1 MDKNLENKNN
11 NNSNKTSTDA
21 LTERLN
27 RIKNDIAIK
36 EGNNNK
42 NEIIVNNNNL
52 NTPDIKKLKDKL
64 KLDNAPPLKEIKE
77 MNKSIQEIKTELNS
91 AENKNVT
98 QEKFS
103 NFINRANE
111 MSKNYEKQLQYYSIY
126 NGKYNS
132 KDLLISSTRDITAL
146 NERYFS
152 ILSDKKK
159 IFENELN
166 KLNMNINQNNTNSSN
181 VNNNNEKN
189 KNTNTNIEEIEKL
202 YKNKIDNLFKENQT
216 LNKVIEKMNNQLV
229 VKFQMQINEYSNENT
244 TLKQKNGELEEQLMK
259 VKFIFTEN
267 SVFNEKLK
275 AKEIEI
281 TELNKQ
287 QITSMNKIEKANQ
300 DIKKLNEQIKIY
312 RERILEKERKYNEK
326 VIELK
331 NLENALDQKENV
343 INEKNNK
350 INEQDG
356 QIKLLYNDSIQWEQ
370 KYNDMV
376 KENENFKK
384 YMSWSQELV
393 DSFKRIE
400 TLSEQLSDSKKELEK
415 ILEENNKYKDINQKL
430 TEELNDTKRNESK
443 LTKENSE
450 LKIIKN
456 KYTEIEEKLKNYT
469 ELKKENESYKKQFPE
484 MKAEYEKKLADD
496 KIIYERE
503 LKKLSKE
510 KDNKISELKNE
521 HDSNMEIIKDTYET
535 RINKLNEETE
545 KLKDDIITQKD
556 SLEKKEKLLEELNLQ
571 LDKKTDTLSNL
582 KKSYDDLTEKLKS
595 KEEKLQFLEKNEK
608 KNKSVFDEEGEGDA
622 QGGESRGGDV
632 SLTNEKITS
641 TFDQFSFTKEV
652 LNDYLYCLYLFETTI
667 SINSLVN
674 NIMGNLNLYST
685 YSFKTNKLNPLSN
698 YPLNSIQNEF
708 LEDIYFVAFDKYI
721 SNKIMLKKNEIY
733 INGFLD
739 KKILK
744 ANFED
749 FDQGLISEICLE
761 LINKNIIKKLKSPKT
776 LEQLAQI
783 FNTKYTKKFD
793 FEGQNLNDF
802 LFKKVIPIVKKR
814 ISRYDKNV
822 IDEMRTLVELSLHNI
837 HDGKIIIDGEEV
849 YSFEKFFEQYN
860 NYNNF
865 SERIIQFEIE
875 KAIVDNGE
883 AIDNIKHTL
892 KYYSPQIIRIDKCFS
907 EIKNDLGN
915 NTEQNMHLCFMN
927 KVLCSINYYL
937 PKVTQFTL
945 TNNNLD
951 KIFNSMILPCIKLIK
966 NLNML
971 NLSNNKLNE
980 ENIKGLFGYL
990 KQNDSI
996 KRLYLDHNNITSAS
1010 GYYMAD
1016 SFKKNKTIEILDL
1029 SYNKLNE
1036 SGFDA
1041 FLNILQNDNTT
1052 LKDLSIS
1059 FNQLVSQDFKSLSK
1073 YLNSNPSLKKLDIS
1087 GNKLGPQDAN
1097 DIGVTFKKL
1106 TNLEELKLNQCGI
1119 NDESITQLFNFFN
1132 ESSIQ
1137 HLEIDSNDLGMTG
1150 PMAVMKKIQ
1159 INNKIKYFSYKN
1171 MALQPYFIG
1180 MIIKTLTDNQ
1190 NIEKIN
1196 LMENKI
1202 KDEELKQLS
1211 NATINLKNKK
1221 VILSKDKVSPNAHE
1235 IINGNKNIILQ

>member
-1 MDKNLENKNN
+1 MKEKNENN
-11 NNSNKTSTDA
+11 NNTNKKSTDA

-27 RIKNDIAIK
+27 RIKNNLAK
-36 EGNNNK
+36 EEGNKGK
-42 NEIIVNNNNL
+42 NESTININS
-52 NTPDIKKLKDKL
+52 NTTDIKKLKDKL
-64 KLDNAPPLKEIKE
+64 KLDNAPTLKEIKD
-77 MNKSIQEIKTELNS
+77 MNKNIQEIKNEINS
-91 AENKNVT
+91 AENHNVSK
-98 QEKFS
+98 EKFS

-111 MSKNYEKQLQYYSIY
+111 MSKNYEKQLQYYSMY

-132 KDLLISSTRDITAL
+132 KDLTISSSHDITAL
-146 NERYFS
+146 NERYFF

-166 KLNMNINQNNTNSSN
+166 KLNMNINHNNSN
-181 VNNNNEKN
+181 DNNNEKN
-189 KNTNTNIEEIEKL
+189 KNKNANLEEIEKL
-202 YKNKIDNLFKENQT
+202 YKNKIDNLFKENQA

-244 TLKQKNGELEEQLMK
+244 ALKEKNGELEEQLMK
-259 VKFIFTEN
+259 VKFIFREN

-275 AKEIEI
+275 AKEAEI

-287 QITSMNKIEKANQ
+287 QINSMNKIEKANQ

-331 NLENALDQKENV
+331 NLENTLDEKEN
-343 INEKNNK
+343 IIKEKNNK
-350 INEQDG
+350 ITEQES

-415 ILEENNKYKDINQKL
+415 TLEENKNYKSMNQKL
-430 TEELNDTKRNESK
+430 NEDLSKTKKNESN
-443 LTKENSE
+443 LTQENSE
-450 LKIIKN
+450 LKEIKK
-456 KYTEIEEKLKNYT
+456 KYFEIEEKLKDYN
-469 ELKKENESYKKQFPE
+469 ELKQENESFKKQFPE

-496 KIIYERE
+496 KIIHERE

-535 RINKLNEETE
+535 RITKLNEETE
-545 KLKDDIITQKD
+545 KLKEDIVTQKD

-571 LDKKTDTLSNL
+571 LDKKTDTLANL

-608 KNKSVFDEEGEGDA
+608 KNKSVFDDEGEGNIGAGGNKGDA
-622 QGGESRGGDV
+622 I
-632 SLTNEKITS
+632 LTNEKITS

-685 YSFKTNKLNPLSN
+685 YSFKTNKFNPLSN
-698 YPLNSIQNEF
+698 YPINSIQNEF

-721 SNKIMLKKNEIY
+721 SNKIMLKKDEIY

-749 FDQGLISEICLE
+749 FDQALISEICLE

-783 FNTKYTKKFD
+783 FNSKYTKKFD

-802 LFKKVIPIVKKR
+802 LFQKVVPIVKKR

-822 IDEMRTLVELSLHNI
+822 IDEMKTLVELSLHNI

-883 AIDNIKHTL
+883 AVDNIKHTL

-907 EIKNDLGN
+907 EVKNDIGS
-915 NTEQNMHLCFMN
+915 NTEQNMNLCFMN
-927 KVLCSINYYL
+927 KILASINYYL
-937 PKVTQFTL
+937 PKVTQLTL

-990 KQNDSI
+990 KQNDTI
-996 KRLYLDHNNITSAS
+996 KRLYLDNNNISSAS

-1029 SYNKLNE
+1029 SNNKLNE

-1052 LKDLSIS
+1052 LKDLRIS

-1073 YLNSNPSLKKLDIS
+1073 FLNSNPPLKKLDLS

-1097 DIGVTFKKL
+1097 DIGVSFKKL
-1106 TNLEELKLNQCGI
+1106 TNLEELKLNKCDI
-1119 NDESITQLFNFFN
+1119 NDESISQLFNFLN

-1137 HLEIDSNDLGMTG
+1137 HLEIDSNNLGMTG
-1150 PMAVMKKIQ
+1150 PMLVMKKIQ

-1180 MIIKTLTDNQ
+1180 MVIKTLTDNKT
-1190 NIEKIN
+1190 IEKIN

-1202 KDEELKQLS
+1202 KDEELKQLAS
-1211 NATINLKNKK
+1211 ATMNLKNKK
-1221 VILSKDKVSPNAHE
+1221 IIFSKDKVSPNAYE
-1235 IINGNKNIILQ
+1235 IIKGNKNIILQ

>member
-1 MDKNLENKNN
+1 MSNKEENN
-11 NNSNKTSTDA
+11 NTTNKTSTDA

-27 RIKNDIAIK
+27 RIKNNLAKKDEDKEKIESKISTTSNIA
-36 EGNNNK
+36 
-42 NEIIVNNNNL
+42 
-52 NTPDIKKLKDKL
+52 DIKKLKDKL
-64 KLDNAPPLKEIKE
+64 KMDNAPPIKEIKDME
-77 MNKSIQEIKTELNS
+77 KSIKEIKNEFNS
-91 AENKNVT
+91 AENQNVSK
-98 QEKFS
+98 EKFS

-111 MSKNYEKQLQYYSIY
+111 MSKNYEKQLQYYSMY
-126 NGKYNS
+126 NGKYNT
-132 KDLLISSTRDITAL
+132 KDLTISSSHDITAL
-146 NERYFS
+146 NERYFC

-159 IFENELN
+159 IFENELH
-166 KLNMNINQNNTNSSN
+166 KLNMNINS
-181 VNNNNEKN
+181 NNNNNNTDDENENNNN
-189 KNTNTNIEEIEKL
+189 KNTNIEEIEKL
-202 YKNKIDNLFKENQT
+202 YKNKIETLFKENQA

-229 VKFQMQINEYSNENT
+229 MKFQMQINEFSNENNN
-244 TLKQKNGELEEQLMK
+244 LKKKNGELEEQLMK
-259 VKFIFTEN
+259 VKFIFREN
-267 SVFNEKLK
+267 SEFNEKLK

-281 TELNKQ
+281 IDLNKQ
-287 QITSMNKIEKANQ
+287 QTFSMNKIEKANQ
-300 DIKKLNEQIKIY
+300 EIKKLNEQIKIF

-326 VIELK
+326 VIEVK
-331 NLENALDQKENV
+331 NAEDALDEKEN
-343 INEKNNK
+343 IIKEKDNK
-350 INEQDG
+350 ILEQDG

-370 KYNDMV
+370 KYNEKV
-376 KENENFKK
+376 KENDDFQK

-400 TLSEQLSDSKKELEK
+400 SLSEQLSDNKKELEK
-415 ILEENNKYKDINQKL
+415 IVEENKKYKDINQ
-430 TEELNDTKRNESK
+430 ELNEDLSQTKRNESK
-443 LTKENSE
+443 LTKENAE

-456 KYTEIEEKLKNYT
+456 KYNEIEEKLKDYT
-469 ELKKENESYKKQFPE
+469 ETKKENESYKKQFPE

-496 KIIYERE
+496 KIIHERE

-510 KDNKISELKNE
+510 NDNKIYELKNE

-535 RINKLNEETE
+535 RINKLNEETQ
-545 KLKDDIITQKD
+545 KLKDDIVIQKD
-556 SLEKKEKLLEELNLQ
+556 SIDKKEKLLEELNLQ
-571 LDKKTDTLSNL
+571 LDKKTDTLANL
-582 KKSYDDLTEKLKS
+582 KKSYDDLSEKLKS

-608 KNKSVFDEEGEGDA
+608 RNKSVFDEEGEGPNPENGDA
-622 QGGESRGGDV
+622 IYTS
-632 SLTNEKITS
+632 EKITS

-721 SNKIMLKKNEIY
+721 SNKIMLKQDEIY

-776 LEQLAQI
+776 LEQLAQL
-783 FNTKYTKKFD
+783 FNSKYTKKFD

-802 LFKKVIPIVKKR
+802 LFKKVIPIVRKR

-865 SERIIQFEIE
+865 SERVIQFEIE

-883 AIDNIKHTL
+883 AVDNIKHTL

-907 EIKNDLGN
+907 EIKNDIGSN
-915 NTEQNMHLCFMN
+915 AEQNMHLCFMN
-927 KVLCSINYYL
+927 KVLASINYYL
-937 PKVTQFTL
+937 PKVTQLTL

-951 KIFNSMILPCIKLIK
+951 KIFNSAILPCIKLIK
-966 NLNML
+966 SLNML

-990 KQNDSI
+990 KQNESI
-996 KRLYLDHNNITSAS
+996 KKLYLDHNNITSAS

-1052 LKDLSIS
+1052 LKELNIAY
-1059 FNQLVSQDFKSLSK
+1059 NELVSQDFKSLSK
-1073 YLNSNPSLKKLDIS
+1073 YFNSNPSLKKLDLS

-1097 DIGVTFKKL
+1097 DLGVTFKKL
-1106 TNLEELKLNQCGI
+1106 TNIEELKLNKCGI
-1119 NDESITQLFNFFN
+1119 SDDSVSQLFNFLN

-1137 HLEIDSNDLGMTG
+1137 HLEIDSNNFGMTG

-1159 INNKIKYFSYKN
+1159 VNNKLKYFSYKN
-1171 MALQPYFIG
+1171 MAFQPYFIG
-1180 MIIKTLTDNQ
+1180 MVIKTLTDNQ
-1190 NIEKIN
+1190 VIEKIN
-1196 LMENKI
+1196 LMENKV
-1202 KDEELKQLS
+1202 KDDELKQLV
-1211 NATINLKNKK
+1211 NATMNLKNKK
-1221 VILSKDKVSPNAHE
+1221 IILSKDKLSSNALD

>member
-1 MDKNLENKNN
+1 MNEKNENN
-11 NNSNKTSTDA
+11 NNTNKTSADA

-27 RIKNDIAIK
+27 RIKNNLAK
-36 EGNNNK
+36 EEGNKGK
-42 NEIIVNNNNL
+42 NESTINI
-52 NTPDIKKLKDKL
+52 NTNITDIKKLKDKL
-64 KLDNAPPLKEIKE
+64 KMDNAPTLKEIKD
-77 MNKSIQEIKTELNS
+77 MNKNIQEIKNEINS
-91 AENKNVT
+91 AENHNVSK
-98 QEKFS
+98 EKFS

-111 MSKNYEKQLQYYSIY
+111 MSKNYEKQLQYYSMY

-132 KDLLISSTRDITAL
+132 KDLTISSSHDITAL
-146 NERYFS
+146 NDRYFF

-159 IFENELN
+159 VFENELN
-166 KLNMNINQNNTNSSN
+166 KLNMNINNINSN
-181 VNNNNEKN
+181 DNNNEKN
-189 KNTNTNIEEIEKL
+189 KNKNANIEEIEKL

-244 TLKQKNGELEEQLMK
+244 ALKQKNGELEEQLMK
-259 VKFIFTEN
+259 VKFIFREN
-267 SVFNEKLK
+267 SVFTDKFK
-275 AKEIEI
+275 AKEAEI
-281 TELNKQ
+281 IELNKQ
-287 QITSMNKIEKANQ
+287 QINSMNKIEKANQ

-331 NLENALDQKENV
+331 NLENTLDEKEN
-343 INEKNNK
+343 IIKEKNNK
-350 INEQDG
+350 ITEQEG

-415 ILEENNKYKDINQKL
+415 TLEENKNYKSMNQKL
-430 TEELNDTKRNESK
+430 NEDLSKTKKNESN
-443 LTKENSE
+443 LTQENSE
-450 LKIIKN
+450 LKAIKN
-456 KYTEIEEKLKNYT
+456 KYIEIEEKLKDYN
-469 ELKKENESYKKQFPE
+469 ELKQENESFKKQFPE

-496 KIIYERE
+496 KIIHERE
-503 LKKLSKE
+503 IKKLSKE

-545 KLKDDIITQKD
+545 KLKEDIITQKD

-571 LDKKTDTLSNL
+571 LDKKTDTLANL

-608 KNKSVFDEEGEGDA
+608 KNKSVFDDEGEGNISA
-622 QGGESRGGDV
+622 GGNKGDV
-632 SLTNEKITS
+632 TLTSEKITS

-685 YSFKTNKLNPLSN
+685 YSFKTNKFNPLSN
-698 YPLNSIQNEF
+698 YPINSIQNEF

-721 SNKIMLKKNEIY
+721 SNKIMLKKDEIY

-783 FNTKYTKKFD
+783 FNSKYTKKFD

-802 LFKKVIPIVKKR
+802 LFQKVIPIVKKR

-822 IDEMRTLVELSLHNI
+822 IDEMKTLVELSLHNI

-883 AIDNIKHTL
+883 AVDNIKHTL

-907 EIKNDLGN
+907 EVKNDIGS

-927 KVLCSINYYL
+927 KVLASINYYL
-937 PKVTQFTL
+937 PKVTQLTL

-990 KQNDSI
+990 KQNDTI
-996 KRLYLDHNNITSAS
+996 KRLYLDHNNISSAS

-1052 LKDLSIS
+1052 LKDLRIS

-1073 YLNSNPSLKKLDIS
+1073 YLNSNPPLKKLDLS

-1097 DIGVTFKKL
+1097 DIGVSFKKL
-1106 TNLEELKLNQCGI
+1106 TNLEELKLNKCDI
-1119 NDESITQLFNFFN
+1119 NDESISQLFNFLN
-1132 ESSIQ
+1132 ESCIQ
-1137 HLEIDSNDLGMTG
+1137 HLEIDSNNLGMTG
-1150 PMAVMKKIQ
+1150 PMLVMKKIQ

-1180 MIIKTLTDNQ
+1180 MVIKTLTDNPT
-1190 NIEKIN
+1190 IEKIN

-1202 KDEELKQLS
+1202 KDEELKQLAS
-1211 NATINLKNKK
+1211 ATMNLKNKK
-1221 VILSKDKVSPNAHE
+1221 IIFSKDKVSPNALE
-1235 IINGNKNIILQ
+1235 ILKGNKNIILQ

>member
-1 MDKNLENKNN
+1 MNEKNENN
-11 NNSNKTSTDA
+11 NNTNKTSADA

-27 RIKNDIAIK
+27 RIKNNLAK
-36 EGNNNK
+36 EEGNKGK
-42 NEIIVNNNNL
+42 NESTINI
-52 NTPDIKKLKDKL
+52 NTNITDIKKLKDKL
-64 KLDNAPPLKEIKE
+64 KMDNAPTLKEIKD
-77 MNKSIQEIKTELNS
+77 MNKNIQEIKNEINS
-91 AENKNVT
+91 AENHNVSK
-98 QEKFS
+98 EKFS

-111 MSKNYEKQLQYYSIY
+111 MSKNYEKQLQYYSMY

-132 KDLLISSTRDITAL
+132 KDLTISSSHDITAL
-146 NERYFS
+146 NDRYFF

-159 IFENELN
+159 VFENELN
-166 KLNMNINQNNTNSSN
+166 KLNMNINNINSN
-181 VNNNNEKN
+181 DNNNEKN
-189 KNTNTNIEEIEKL
+189 KNKNANIEEIEKL

-244 TLKQKNGELEEQLMK
+244 ALKQKNGELEEQLMK
-259 VKFIFTEN
+259 VKFIFREN
-267 SVFNEKLK
+267 SVFTDKFK
-275 AKEIEI
+275 AKEAEI
-281 TELNKQ
+281 IELNKQ
-287 QITSMNKIEKANQ
+287 QINSMNKIEKANQ

-331 NLENALDQKENV
+331 NLENTLDEKEN
-343 INEKNNK
+343 IIKEKNNK
-350 INEQDG
+350 ITEQEG

-415 ILEENNKYKDINQKL
+415 TLEENKNYKSMNQKL
-430 TEELNDTKRNESK
+430 NEDLSKTKKNESN
-443 LTKENSE
+443 LTQENSE
-450 LKIIKN
+450 LKAIKN
-456 KYTEIEEKLKNYT
+456 KYIEIEEKLKDYN
-469 ELKKENESYKKQFPE
+469 ELKQENESFKKQFPE

-496 KIIYERE
+496 KIIHERE
-503 LKKLSKE
+503 IKKLSKE

-535 RINKLNEETE
+535 RINKLTEETE
-545 KLKDDIITQKD
+545 KLKEDIVTQKD

-571 LDKKTDTLSNL
+571 LDKKTDTLANL

-608 KNKSVFDEEGEGDA
+608 KNKSVFDDEGEGNISA
-622 QGGESRGGDV
+622 GGNKGDV
-632 SLTNEKITS
+632 TLTSEKITS

-685 YSFKTNKLNPLSN
+685 YSFKTNKFNPLSN
-698 YPLNSIQNEF
+698 YPINSIQNEF

-721 SNKIMLKKNEIY
+721 SNKIMLKKDEIY

-783 FNTKYTKKFD
+783 FNSKYTKKFD

-802 LFKKVIPIVKKR
+802 LFQKVIPIVKKR

-822 IDEMRTLVELSLHNI
+822 IDEMKTLVELSLHNI

-883 AIDNIKHTL
+883 AVDNIKHTL

-907 EIKNDLGN
+907 EVKNDIGS

-927 KVLCSINYYL
+927 KVLASINYYL
-937 PKVTQFTL
+937 PKVTQLTL

-990 KQNDSI
+990 KQNDTI
-996 KRLYLDHNNITSAS
+996 KRLYLDHNNISSAS

-1052 LKDLSIS
+1052 LKDLRIS

-1073 YLNSNPSLKKLDIS
+1073 YLNSNPPLKKLDLS

-1097 DIGVTFKKL
+1097 DIGVSFKKL
-1106 TNLEELKLNQCGI
+1106 TNLEELKLNKCDI
-1119 NDESITQLFNFFN
+1119 NDESISQLFNFLN
-1132 ESSIQ
+1132 ESCIQ
-1137 HLEIDSNDLGMTG
+1137 HLEIDSNNLGMTG
-1150 PMAVMKKIQ
+1150 PMLVMKKIQ

-1180 MIIKTLTDNQ
+1180 MVIKTLTDNPT
-1190 NIEKIN
+1190 IEKIN

-1202 KDEELKQLS
+1202 KDEELKQLAS
-1211 NATINLKNKK
+1211 ATMNLKNKK
-1221 VILSKDKVSPNAHE
+1221 IIFSKDKVSPNALE
-1235 IINGNKNIILQ
+1235 ILKGNKNIILQ

>member
-1 MDKNLENKNN
+1 MNEKNENN
-11 NNSNKTSTDA
+11 NNTNKTSADA

-27 RIKNDIAIK
+27 RIKNNLAK
-36 EGNNNK
+36 EEGNKGK
-42 NEIIVNNNNL
+42 NESTINI
-52 NTPDIKKLKDKL
+52 NTNITDIKKLKDKL
-64 KLDNAPPLKEIKE
+64 KMDNAPTLKEIKD
-77 MNKSIQEIKTELNS
+77 MNKNIQEIKNEINS
-91 AENKNVT
+91 AENHNVSK
-98 QEKFS
+98 EKFS

-111 MSKNYEKQLQYYSIY
+111 MSKNYEKQLQYYSMY

-132 KDLLISSTRDITAL
+132 KDLTISSSHDITAL
-146 NERYFS
+146 NDRYFF

-159 IFENELN
+159 VFENELN
-166 KLNMNINQNNTNSSN
+166 KLNMNINNINSN
-181 VNNNNEKN
+181 DNNNEKSKN
-189 KNTNTNIEEIEKL
+189 KNANIEEIEKL

-244 TLKQKNGELEEQLMK
+244 ALKQKNGELEEQLMK
-259 VKFIFTEN
+259 VKFIFREN
-267 SVFNEKLK
+267 SVFTDKFK
-275 AKEIEI
+275 AKEAEI
-281 TELNKQ
+281 IELNKQ
-287 QITSMNKIEKANQ
+287 QINSMNKIEKANQ

-331 NLENALDQKENV
+331 NLENTLDEKEN
-343 INEKNNK
+343 IIKEKNNK
-350 INEQDG
+350 ITEQEG

-415 ILEENNKYKDINQKL
+415 TLEENKNYKSMNQKL
-430 TEELNDTKRNESK
+430 NEDLSKTKKNESN
-443 LTKENSE
+443 LTQENSE
-450 LKIIKN
+450 LKAIKN
-456 KYTEIEEKLKNYT
+456 KYIEIEEKLKDYN
-469 ELKKENESYKKQFPE
+469 ELKQENESFKKQFPE

-496 KIIYERE
+496 KIIHERE
-503 LKKLSKE
+503 IKKLSKE

-545 KLKDDIITQKD
+545 KLKEDIVTQKD

-571 LDKKTDTLSNL
+571 LDKKTDTLANL

-608 KNKSVFDEEGEGDA
+608 KNKSVFDDEGEGNIGA
-622 QGGESRGGDV
+622 GGNKGDV
-632 SLTNEKITS
+632 TLTSEKITS

-685 YSFKTNKLNPLSN
+685 YSFKTNKFNPLSN
-698 YPLNSIQNEF
+698 YPINSIQNEF

-721 SNKIMLKKNEIY
+721 SNKIMLKKDEIY

-783 FNTKYTKKFD
+783 FNSKYTKKFD

-802 LFKKVIPIVKKR
+802 LFQKVIPIVKKR

-822 IDEMRTLVELSLHNI
+822 IDEMKTLVELSLHNI

-883 AIDNIKHTL
+883 AVDNIKHTL

-907 EIKNDLGN
+907 EVKNDIGS

-927 KVLCSINYYL
+927 KVLASINYYL
-937 PKVTQFTL
+937 PKVTQLTL

-990 KQNDSI
+990 KQNDTI
-996 KRLYLDHNNITSAS
+996 KRLYLDHNNISSAS

-1052 LKDLSIS
+1052 LKDLRIS

-1073 YLNSNPSLKKLDIS
+1073 YLNSNPPLKKLDLS

-1097 DIGVTFKKL
+1097 DIGVSFKKL
-1106 TNLEELKLNQCGI
+1106 TNLEELKLNKCDI
-1119 NDESITQLFNFFN
+1119 NDESISQLFNFLN
-1132 ESSIQ
+1132 ESCIQ
-1137 HLEIDSNDLGMTG
+1137 HLEIDSNNLGMTG
-1150 PMAVMKKIQ
+1150 PMLVMKKIQ

-1180 MIIKTLTDNQ
+1180 MVIKTLTDNPT
-1190 NIEKIN
+1190 IEKIN

-1202 KDEELKQLS
+1202 KDEELKQLAS
-1211 NATINLKNKK
+1211 ATMNLKNKK
-1221 VILSKDKVSPNAHE
+1221 IIFSKDKVSPNAHE
-1235 IINGNKNIILQ
+1235 IIKGNKNIILQ

>member
-1 MDKNLENKNN
+1 MNEKNENN
-11 NNSNKTSTDA
+11 NNTNKTSADA

-27 RIKNDIAIK
+27 RIKNNLAK
-36 EGNNNK
+36 EEGNKGK
-42 NEIIVNNNNL
+42 NESTINI
-52 NTPDIKKLKDKL
+52 NTNITDIKKLKDKL
-64 KLDNAPPLKEIKE
+64 KMDNAPTLKEIKD
-77 MNKSIQEIKTELNS
+77 MNKNIQEIKNEINS
-91 AENKNVT
+91 AENHNVSK
-98 QEKFS
+98 EKFS

-111 MSKNYEKQLQYYSIY
+111 MSKNYEKQLQYYSMY

-132 KDLLISSTRDITAL
+132 KDLTISSSHDITAL
-146 NERYFS
+146 NDRYFF

-159 IFENELN
+159 VFENELN
-166 KLNMNINQNNTNSSN
+166 KLNMNINNINSN
-181 VNNNNEKN
+181 DNNNEKSKN
-189 KNTNTNIEEIEKL
+189 KNANIEEIEKL

-244 TLKQKNGELEEQLMK
+244 ALKQKNGELEEQLMK
-259 VKFIFTEN
+259 VKFIFREN
-267 SVFNEKLK
+267 SVFTDKFK
-275 AKEIEI
+275 AKEAEI
-281 TELNKQ
+281 IELNKQ
-287 QITSMNKIEKANQ
+287 QINSMNKIEKANQ

-331 NLENALDQKENV
+331 NLENTLDEKEN
-343 INEKNNK
+343 IIKEKNNK
-350 INEQDG
+350 ITEQEG

-415 ILEENNKYKDINQKL
+415 TLEENKNYKSMNQKL
-430 TEELNDTKRNESK
+430 NEDLSKTKKNESN
-443 LTKENSE
+443 LTQENSE
-450 LKIIKN
+450 LKAIKN
-456 KYTEIEEKLKNYT
+456 KYIEIEEKLKDYN
-469 ELKKENESYKKQFPE
+469 ELKQENESFKKQFPE

-496 KIIYERE
+496 KIIHERE

-545 KLKDDIITQKD
+545 KLKEDIVTQKD

-571 LDKKTDTLSNL
+571 LDKKTDTLANL

-608 KNKSVFDEEGEGDA
+608 KNKSVFDDEGEGNISA
-622 QGGESRGGDV
+622 GGNKGDV
-632 SLTNEKITS
+632 TLTSEKITS

-685 YSFKTNKLNPLSN
+685 YSFKTNKFNPLSN
-698 YPLNSIQNEF
+698 YPINSIQNEF

-721 SNKIMLKKNEIY
+721 SNKIMLKKDEIY

-783 FNTKYTKKFD
+783 FNSKYTKKFD

-802 LFKKVIPIVKKR
+802 LFQKVIPIVKKR

-822 IDEMRTLVELSLHNI
+822 IDEMKTLVELSLHNI

-883 AIDNIKHTL
+883 AVDNIKHTL

-907 EIKNDLGN
+907 EVKNDIGS

-927 KVLCSINYYL
+927 KVLASINYYL
-937 PKVTQFTL
+937 PKVTQLTL

-990 KQNDSI
+990 KQNDTI
-996 KRLYLDHNNITSAS
+996 KRLYLDHNNISSAS

-1052 LKDLSIS
+1052 LKDLRIS

-1073 YLNSNPSLKKLDIS
+1073 YLNSNPPLKKLDLS

-1097 DIGVTFKKL
+1097 DIGVSFKKL
-1106 TNLEELKLNQCGI
+1106 TNLEELKLNKCDI
-1119 NDESITQLFNFFN
+1119 NDESISQLFNFLN
-1132 ESSIQ
+1132 ESCIQ
-1137 HLEIDSNDLGMTG
+1137 HLEIDSNNLGMTG
-1150 PMAVMKKIQ
+1150 PMLVMKKIQ

-1180 MIIKTLTDNQ
+1180 MVIKTLTDNPT
-1190 NIEKIN
+1190 IEKIN

-1202 KDEELKQLS
+1202 KDEELKQLAS
-1211 NATINLKNKK
+1211 ATMNLKNKK
-1221 VILSKDKVSPNAHE
+1221 IIFSKDKVSPNALE
-1235 IINGNKNIILQ
+1235 ILKGNKNIILQ

>member
-1 MDKNLENKNN
+1 MNEKNENN
-11 NNSNKTSTDA
+11 NNTNKTSADA

-27 RIKNDIAIK
+27 RIKNNLAK
-36 EGNNNK
+36 EEGNKGK
-42 NEIIVNNNNL
+42 NESTINI
-52 NTPDIKKLKDKL
+52 NTNITDIKKLKDKL
-64 KLDNAPPLKEIKE
+64 KMDNAPTLKEIKD
-77 MNKSIQEIKTELNS
+77 MNKNIQEIKNEINS
-91 AENKNVT
+91 AENHNVSK
-98 QEKFS
+98 EKFS

-111 MSKNYEKQLQYYSIY
+111 MSKNYEKQLQYYSMY

-132 KDLLISSTRDITAL
+132 KDLTISSSHDITAL
-146 NERYFS
+146 NDRYFF

-159 IFENELN
+159 VFENELN
-166 KLNMNINQNNTNSSN
+166 KLNMNINNINSN
-181 VNNNNEKN
+181 DNNNEKSKN
-189 KNTNTNIEEIEKL
+189 KNANIEEIEKL

-244 TLKQKNGELEEQLMK
+244 ALKQKNGELEEQLMK
-259 VKFIFTEN
+259 VKFIFREN
-267 SVFNEKLK
+267 SVFTDKFK
-275 AKEIEI
+275 AKEAEI
-281 TELNKQ
+281 IELNKQ
-287 QITSMNKIEKANQ
+287 QINSMNKIEKANQ

-331 NLENALDQKENV
+331 NLENTLDEKEN
-343 INEKNNK
+343 IIKEKNNK
-350 INEQDG
+350 ITEQEG

-415 ILEENNKYKDINQKL
+415 TLEENKNYKSMNQKL
-430 TEELNDTKRNESK
+430 NEDLSKTKKNESN
-443 LTKENSE
+443 LTQENSE
-450 LKIIKN
+450 LKAIKN
-456 KYTEIEEKLKNYT
+456 KYIEIEEKLKDYN
-469 ELKKENESYKKQFPE
+469 ELKQENESFKKQFPE

-496 KIIYERE
+496 KIIHERE

-545 KLKDDIITQKD
+545 KLKEDIVTQKD

-571 LDKKTDTLSNL
+571 LDKKTDTLANL

-608 KNKSVFDEEGEGDA
+608 KNKSVFDDEGEGNISA
-622 QGGESRGGDV
+622 GGNKGDV
-632 SLTNEKITS
+632 TLTSEKITS

-685 YSFKTNKLNPLSN
+685 YSFKTNKFNPLSN
-698 YPLNSIQNEF
+698 YPINSIQNEF

-721 SNKIMLKKNEIY
+721 SNKIMLKKDEIY

-783 FNTKYTKKFD
+783 FNSKYTKKFD

-802 LFKKVIPIVKKR
+802 LFQKVIPIVKKR

-822 IDEMRTLVELSLHNI
+822 IDEMKTLVELSLHNI

-883 AIDNIKHTL
+883 AVDNIKHTL

-907 EIKNDLGN
+907 EVKNDIGS

-927 KVLCSINYYL
+927 KVLASINYYL
-937 PKVTQFTL
+937 PKVTQLTL

-990 KQNDSI
+990 KQNDTI
-996 KRLYLDHNNITSAS
+996 KRLYLDHNNISSAS

-1052 LKDLSIS
+1052 LKDLRIS

-1073 YLNSNPSLKKLDIS
+1073 YLNSNPPLKKLDLS

-1097 DIGVTFKKL
+1097 DIGVSFKKL
-1106 TNLEELKLNQCGI
+1106 TNLEELKLNKCDI
-1119 NDESITQLFNFFN
+1119 NDESISQLFNFLN
-1132 ESSIQ
+1132 ESCIQ
-1137 HLEIDSNDLGMTG
+1137 HLEIDSNNLGMTG
-1150 PMAVMKKIQ
+1150 PMLVMKKIQ

-1180 MIIKTLTDNQ
+1180 MVIKTLTDNPT
-1190 NIEKIN
+1190 IEKIN

-1202 KDEELKQLS
+1202 KDEELKQLAS
-1211 NATINLKNKK
+1211 ATMNLKNKK
-1221 VILSKDKVSPNAHE
+1221 IIFSKDKVSPNALE
-1235 IINGNKNIILQ
+1235 IIKGNKNIILQ

>member
-1 MDKNLENKNN
+1 MNEKNENN
-11 NNSNKTSTDA
+11 NNTNKTSADA

-27 RIKNDIAIK
+27 RIKNNLAK
-36 EGNNNK
+36 EEGNKGK
-42 NEIIVNNNNL
+42 NESTINI
-52 NTPDIKKLKDKL
+52 NTNITDIKKLKDKL
-64 KLDNAPPLKEIKE
+64 KMDNAPTLKEIKD
-77 MNKSIQEIKTELNS
+77 MNKNIQEIKNEINS
-91 AENKNVT
+91 AENHNVSK
-98 QEKFS
+98 EKFS

-111 MSKNYEKQLQYYSIY
+111 MSKNYEKQLQYYSMY

-132 KDLLISSTRDITAL
+132 KDLTISSSHDITAL
-146 NERYFS
+146 NDRYFF

-159 IFENELN
+159 VFENELN
-166 KLNMNINQNNTNSSN
+166 KLNMNINHNNSTD
-181 VNNNNEKN
+181 NNNEKN
-189 KNTNTNIEEIEKL
+189 KNKNANIEEIEKL

-244 TLKQKNGELEEQLMK
+244 ALKQKNGELEEQLMK
-259 VKFIFTEN
+259 VKFIFREN
-267 SVFNEKLK
+267 SVFTDKLK
-275 AKEIEI
+275 AKEAEI

-287 QITSMNKIEKANQ
+287 QINSMNKIEKANQ
-300 DIKKLNEQIKIY
+300 DIKKLNERIKIY

-331 NLENALDQKENV
+331 NLENTLDEKEN
-343 INEKNNK
+343 IIKEKNNK
-350 INEQDG
+350 ITEQEG

-415 ILEENNKYKDINQKL
+415 TLEENKNYKSMNQKL
-430 TEELNDTKRNESK
+430 NEDLSKTKKNESN
-443 LTKENSE
+443 LTQENSE
-450 LKIIKN
+450 LKAIKN
-456 KYTEIEEKLKNYT
+456 KYIEIEEKLKDYN
-469 ELKKENESYKKQFPE
+469 ELKQENESFKKQFPE

-535 RINKLNEETE
+535 RITKLNEETE
-545 KLKDDIITQKD
+545 KLKEDIVTQKD

-571 LDKKTDTLSNL
+571 LDKKTDTLANL

-595 KEEKLQFLEKNEK
+595 KEEKLQFLQKNEK
-608 KNKSVFDEEGEGDA
+608 KNKSVFDEEGEGNIGA
-622 QGGESRGGDV
+622 GGNKGDV
-632 SLTNEKITS
+632 TLTSEKITS

-685 YSFKTNKLNPLSN
+685 YSFKTNKFNPLSN
-698 YPLNSIQNEF
+698 YPINSIQNEF

-721 SNKIMLKKNEIY
+721 SNKIMLKKDEIY

-783 FNTKYTKKFD
+783 FNSKYTKKFD

-802 LFKKVIPIVKKR
+802 LFQKVIPIVKKR

-822 IDEMRTLVELSLHNI
+822 IDEMKTLVELSLHNI

-883 AIDNIKHTL
+883 AVDNIKHTL

-907 EIKNDLGN
+907 EVKNDIGS

-927 KVLCSINYYL
+927 KVLASINYYL
-937 PKVTQFTL
+937 PKVTQLTL

-990 KQNDSI
+990 KQNDTI
-996 KRLYLDHNNITSAS
+996 KRLYLDHNNISSAS

-1052 LKDLSIS
+1052 LKDLRIS

-1073 YLNSNPSLKKLDIS
+1073 YLNSNPPLKKLDLS

-1097 DIGVTFKKL
+1097 DIGVSFKKL
-1106 TNLEELKLNQCGI
+1106 TNLEELKLNKCDI
-1119 NDESITQLFNFFN
+1119 NDESISQLFNFLN
-1132 ESSIQ
+1132 ESCIQ
-1137 HLEIDSNDLGMTG
+1137 HLEIDSNNLGMTG
-1150 PMAVMKKIQ
+1150 PMLVMKKIQ

-1180 MIIKTLTDNQ
+1180 MVIKTLTDNPT
-1190 NIEKIN
+1190 IEKIN

-1202 KDEELKQLS
+1202 KDEELKQLDS
-1211 NATINLKNKK
+1211 ATMNLKNKK
-1221 VILSKDKVSPNAHE
+1221 IIFSKDKVSPNAHE
-1235 IINGNKNIILQ
+1235 IIKGNKNIILQ

>member
-1 MDKNLENKNN
+1 MNEKNENN
-11 NNSNKTSTDA
+11 NNTNKTSAAA

-27 RIKNDIAIK
+27 RIKNNLAK
-36 EGNNNK
+36 EEGNKGK
-42 NEIIVNNNNL
+42 NESTINI
-52 NTPDIKKLKDKL
+52 NTNITDIKKLKDKL
-64 KLDNAPPLKEIKE
+64 KMDNAPTLKEIKD
-77 MNKSIQEIKTELNS
+77 MNKNIQEIKNEINS
-91 AENKNVT
+91 AENHNVSK
-98 QEKFS
+98 EKFS

-111 MSKNYEKQLQYYSIY
+111 MSKNYEKQLQYYSMY

-132 KDLLISSTRDITAL
+132 KDLTISSSHDITAL
-146 NERYFS
+146 NDRYFF

-159 IFENELN
+159 VFENELN
-166 KLNMNINQNNTNSSN
+166 KLNMNINHNNSN
-181 VNNNNEKN
+181 DNNNEKN
-189 KNTNTNIEEIEKL
+189 KNKNANIEEIEKL

-244 TLKQKNGELEEQLMK
+244 ALKQKNGELEEQLMK
-259 VKFIFTEN
+259 VKFIFREN
-267 SVFNEKLK
+267 SVFTDKLK
-275 AKEIEI
+275 AKEAEI

-287 QITSMNKIEKANQ
+287 QINSMNKIEKANQ

-331 NLENALDQKENV
+331 NLENTLDEKEN
-343 INEKNNK
+343 IIKEKNNK
-350 INEQDG
+350 ITEQEG

-415 ILEENNKYKDINQKL
+415 TLEENKNYKSMNQKL
-430 TEELNDTKRNESK
+430 NEDLSKTKKNESN
-443 LTKENSE
+443 LTQENSE
-450 LKIIKN
+450 LKAIKN
-456 KYTEIEEKLKNYT
+456 KYIEIEEKLKDYN
-469 ELKKENESYKKQFPE
+469 ELKQENESFKKQFPE

-496 KIIYERE
+496 KIIHERE
-503 LKKLSKE
+503 IKKLSKE

-545 KLKDDIITQKD
+545 KLKEDIVTQKD

-571 LDKKTDTLSNL
+571 LDKKTDTLANL

-608 KNKSVFDEEGEGDA
+608 KNKSVFDDEGEGNIGA
-622 QGGESRGGDV
+622 GGNKGDV
-632 SLTNEKITS
+632 TLTSEKITS

-685 YSFKTNKLNPLSN
+685 YSFKTNKFNPLSN
-698 YPLNSIQNEF
+698 YPINSIQNEF

-721 SNKIMLKKNEIY
+721 SNKIMLKKDEIY

-783 FNTKYTKKFD
+783 FNSKYTKKFD

-802 LFKKVIPIVKKR
+802 LFQKVIPIVKKR

-822 IDEMRTLVELSLHNI
+822 IDEMKTLVELSLHNI

-883 AIDNIKHTL
+883 AVDNIKHTL

-907 EIKNDLGN
+907 EVKNDIGS

-927 KVLCSINYYL
+927 KVLASINYYL
-937 PKVTQFTL
+937 PKVTQLTL

-990 KQNDSI
+990 KQNDTI
-996 KRLYLDHNNITSAS
+996 KRLYLDHNNISSAS

-1052 LKDLSIS
+1052 LKDLRIS

-1073 YLNSNPSLKKLDIS
+1073 YLNSNPPLKKLDLS

-1097 DIGVTFKKL
+1097 DIGVSFKKL
-1106 TNLEELKLNQCGI
+1106 TNLEELKLNKCDI
-1119 NDESITQLFNFFN
+1119 NDESISQLFNFLN
-1132 ESSIQ
+1132 ESCIQ
-1137 HLEIDSNDLGMTG
+1137 HLEIDSNNLGMTG
-1150 PMAVMKKIQ
+1150 PMLVMKKIQ

-1180 MIIKTLTDNQ
+1180 MVIKTLTDNPT
-1190 NIEKIN
+1190 IEKIN

-1202 KDEELKQLS
+1202 KDEELKQLAS
-1211 NATINLKNKK
+1211 ATMNLKNKK
-1221 VILSKDKVSPNAHE
+1221 IIFSKDKVSPNAHE
-1235 IINGNKNIILQ
+1235 IIKGNKNIILQ